1 MASQLPLNDTTK
13 IVLCCCVYEYNHVCV
28 SFYQWPNRRG
38 VVQPEGCCSNLHHRS
53 SNTLQ
58 TLLRLLQEKSYTT
71 SITPKNQQKK
81 EVTQTLQCPP
91 KASDLR
97 SHVVPALGHWK
108 TLACFLGETAVELP
122 PRHHQVGAA
131 NRLGAV
137 EAMHRIACVL
147 RGRPT
152 PQSALS
158 PQCS

>member
-1 MASQLPLNDTTK
+1 MLFESPPSFVEHVTNPPSTPPGEIL
-13 IVLCCCVYEYNHVCV
+13 YN
-28 SFYQWPNRRG
+28 Q
-38 VVQPEGCCSNLHHRS
+38 HHS
-53 SNTLQ
+53 KEPT
-58 TLLRLLQEKSYTT
+58 E
-71 SITPKNQQKK
+71 K